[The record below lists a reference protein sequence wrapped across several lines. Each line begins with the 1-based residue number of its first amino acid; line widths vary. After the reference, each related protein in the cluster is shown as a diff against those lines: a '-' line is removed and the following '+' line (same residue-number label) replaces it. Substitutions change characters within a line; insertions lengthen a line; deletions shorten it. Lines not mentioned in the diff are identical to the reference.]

1 MVKIN
6 LKYIPR
12 KFYDLRGITELPKV
26 STITRSSGEIREK
39 YQFSDGSV
47 MILCIDG
54 NKVKIEKGIHTR
66 NIEILKDKVAG
77 NDRWFVPYL
86 FLDEIKD
93 SIRKEGRIYPDYQNW
108 AIPQLNPHF
117 YYA

>member
-77 NDRWFVPYL
+77 NDRWFVPIFSL
-86 FLDEIKD
+86 MRSKIPSGRKAG
-93 SIRKEGRIYPDYQNW
+93 SIQIIRTGRFPN
-108 AIPQLNPHF
+108 
-117 YYA
+117 